1 MMCLTKCPATI
12 TCRARAHTHTHTH
25 SGERERERERE
36 RETRERGERER
47 ETRERERL
55 QNKGISYTEPHEPPP
70 PPPAPDPPRIIHHR
84 ARSVSNLFMAD
95 LPSQPVTKL
104 NYPLGAQCHRHSGEL
119 ITHNSTKAFARRS
132 RVSSYTATLLAG
144 SGGGP
149 SPKR

>member
-1 MMCLTKCPATI
+1 MMCLTKCPTTI
-12 TCRARAHTHTHTH
+12 TCARARAHTHTHTH
-25 SGERERERERE
+25 TAEREREREGG
-36 RETRERGERER
+36 GEES
-47 ETRERERL
+47 ERERL
-55 QNKGISYTEPHEPPP
+55 QNKSISYTEPHK
-70 PPPAPDPPRIIHHR
+70 PPAPDPPPIIHHR

-95 LPSQPVTKL
+95 MASQPVTKL